1 MVNAP
6 KLEIAMGKRTN
17 SNQRIRLVILLL
29 GLFLAGAGCGDSRQ
43 AENAKHASQGGETE
57 HPPKTGAL
65 HDSYFYEG
73 DGIVISSGER
83 FMYSDWGPVEFDYI
97 CMDPTCSHLSAGCSA
112 RAVSNEGEMLN
123 DFSLLYEDRLI
134 ILHAYREVDAETWSN
149 EDSGTE
155 ITEYHDVYYTEVY
168 EADPDGSNRRKK
180 TTFPGAISNTI
191 ISYTAVLVDGKL
203 YFGGPTEDWSRWEY
217 ENYGE
222 NMTSS
227 FGFSD
232 AIYCLDLNDYTL
244 ETFAVTKEKEGMGD
258 MYQLYEYDGMIYAI
272 ESSFQED
279 RAVWYRIDPAAG
291 GCEEILRF
299 DSDVARFCGAIGDT
313 VYYYYDANSSEKLY
327 ARDIAAGAEEQE
339 IMRVAGENMDVMAFI
354 LDGQILFRTERSLEE
369 GSRMTE
375 YAVLD
380 RDGNLLDT
388 IRYNDYIV
396 FLDVVGDKLI
406 YFRMGSDWEHWWAD
420 KADLEDLVE
429 KGTQVG
435 PFTGNRLDTL
445 GD

>member
-1 MVNAP
+1 
-6 KLEIAMGKRTN
+6 MGKKTN
-17 SNQRIRLVILLL
+17 SNHRLRFVILLL
-29 GLFLAGAGCGDSRQ
+29 ILSFVGGGCGDSRQ
-43 AENAKHASQGGETE
+43 GDNSHPASQAGEVE
-57 HPPKTGAL
+57 HPSKTGAL
-65 HDSYFYEG
+65 HDSYFYEE

-83 FMYSDWGPVEFDYI
+83 FMYSDWDPVEFDYI

-112 RAVSNEGEMLN
+112 RAVSNEGLD
-123 DFSLLYEDRLI
+123 DFSLLYRDRLI
-134 ILHAYREVDAETWSN
+134 ILHEYRESDAETWSN

-155 ITEYHDVYYTEVY
+155 ITEFHDVYYTDVY

-180 TTFPGAISNTI
+180 ATFSGAISNTI
-191 ISYTAVLVDGKL
+191 TSYTAVLAGGKL

-217 ENYGE
+217 ESYGE

-227 FGFSD
+227 FWFSD
-232 AIYCLDLNDYTL
+232 AVYCLDLNDYTL
-244 ETFAVTKEKEGMGD
+244 ETFAVTKDKEGMGD

-272 ESSFQED
+272 ESGFQED

-299 DSDVARFCGAIGDT
+299 DSDVARFLGAIGDT
-313 VYYYYDANSSEKLY
+313 VYYKYENSGKTLY
-327 ARDIAAGAEEQE
+327 AKDLASGAEERE
-339 IMRVAGENMDVMAFI
+339 IMTVTGDMGVNAYI
-354 LDGQILFRTERSLEE
+354 LDGQILFRTEGRNE
-369 GSRMTE
+369 GEDRMTE

-388 IRYNDYIV
+388 IRYDDYIV